1 MTIRVNQ
8 RKRTNTS
15 CALTLTAPV
24 SNTSHLF
31 QISNMHLFLICL
43 DQKLNFFPK
52 GMESM
57 IYGLN
62 GHDAQNPVQ
71 QMSTLGMKLTEEQDQ
86 ELLCGRIQRTGG
98 IFAKNGMENG

>member
-1 MTIRVNQ
+1 
-8 RKRTNTS
+8 
-15 CALTLTAPV
+15 
-24 SNTSHLF
+24 
-31 QISNMHLFLICL
+31 
-43 DQKLNFFPK
+43 
-52 GMESM
+52 M

-71 QMSTLGMKLTEEQDQ
+71 QMSTLGMKPTEEQDQ

>member
-1 MTIRVNQ
+1 
-8 RKRTNTS
+8 
-15 CALTLTAPV
+15 
-24 SNTSHLF
+24 
-31 QISNMHLFLICL
+31 
-43 DQKLNFFPK
+43 
-52 GMESM
+52 MESM

-71 QMSTLGMKLTEEQDQ
+71 QMSTLGMKFTEEQDQ